1 MATYAIFNYQFD
13 KIIEH
18 ARQGEFEG
26 MESVV
31 MTADEA
37 FPQRQNIFGEKLSKD
52 FKKEKAEDVIHFK
65 NGRGPKEYIHRHLM
79 PPTDDIIV
87 MRVANRKTQTIVDAE
102 LREKQVDDY
111 QNCLVMIDNRPGI
124 QRIMIENKKVAFRD
138 VRQVAGILTYTFNV
152 LLSRYS
158 LQIRLEHLQ
167 DKRMFWQYAT
177 DLQVYPTGFYK
188 CSVRLPY
195 PNLERLKKVYDRLFS
210 RARESFDSR
219 IDFDFVAPEG
229 GQIRLD
235 EKDPY
240 QAEMIEWLMEDAG
253 AELKLFSNMAKRTP
267 IPVGERS
274 YRVVTVSDKTIM
286 RLTEDAAN
294 NDLFGSAAL
303 DEVKRKLKTGIDPDK

>member
-1 MATYAIFNYQFD
+1 MATFAIFNYQFD

-18 ARQGEFEG
+18 TRQGEFEG
-26 MESVV
+26 MGSVV
-31 MTADEA
+31 MTTDEA
-37 FPQRQNIFGEKLSKD
+37 FPQRQNIFGEILSKD
-52 FKKEKAEDVIHFK
+52 FKKENAKDVIRFK
-65 NGRGPKEYIHRHLM
+65 NGHGTKEYIHRHLM

-87 MRVANRKTQTIVDAE
+87 MRVANRKTQTIVDEE
-102 LREKQVDDY
+102 LRDKHVDDY
-111 QNCLVMIDNRPGI
+111 QNCIVMIDNRPGI

-138 VRQVAGILTYTFNV
+138 VRQLARILTYTFNV
-152 LLSRYS
+152 LLKQYS
-158 LQIRLEHLQ
+158 LKIRLEHLQ
-167 DKRMFWQYAT
+167 DKRMFWQYAN
-177 DLQVYPTGFYK
+177 DQRVYPMGFYK
-188 CSVRLPY
+188 CSIRMPY
-195 PNLERLKKVYDRLFS
+195 PNLERLKKVYDRLFC

-240 QAEMIEWLMEDAG
+240 QAEMIEWLLEDAG

-267 IPVGERS
+267 IPVGENS

-286 RLTEDAAN
+286 RLTEDAVN

>member
-1 MATYAIFNYQFD
+1 MVTCAIFNYQFD

-37 FPQRQNIFGEKLSKD
+37 FPQRQDIFGGILSKD

-65 NGRGPKEYIHRHLM
+65 NVHGPKEYIHRHLM
-79 PPTDDIIV
+79 PPTDDIVV

-102 LREKQVDDY
+102 LKEKQVDDY
-111 QNCLVMIDNRPGI
+111 QNCIVMIDNRPGI
-124 QRIMIENKKVAFRD
+124 QRILIENKKVAFRD
-138 VRQVAGILTYTFNV
+138 VKQVAGILIYTFNV

-158 LQIRLEHLQ
+158 LKIRLEHLQ
-167 DKRMFWQYAT
+167 DKRMFWQYAN
-177 DLQVYPTGFYK
+177 DQRVYPTGFYK

-219 IDFDFVAPEG
+219 IDFDLVAPDG

-240 QAEMIEWLMEDAG
+240 QAEMIEWLMEEAG

-267 IPVGERS
+267 IPVGEKS

-286 RLTEDAAN
+286 RLTEDAVN